1 MANAAQLVASSKMFG
16 GAVQQFVHASR
27 STKTPMRFSVFVP
40 KGACA
45 ARPAPVLYYLSGL
58 TCTDE
63 NFTHKAGAQRAAAAH
78 NVILVAPDTS
88 PRPSLSGEGGGR
100 APFDGEDDSYDFGSG
115 AGFYVDAT
123 KAPWAGEGGYNMYSY
138 VNEELPEV
146 VADTLQGA
154 ACSERRSIFGHSM
167 GGHGALVSALK
178 NPGVFKSVSA
188 FAPISNPTR
197 CAWGEKAFTGYLGS
211 VDAGKAYDATELAKH
226 FEAPDPLPVLIDT
239 GTGDNFYSDGQ
250 LLPENFEAACA
261 ENSAMLKCESRL
273 QEGYDHSYNFIASFV
288 DDHVSFHAE
297 HLSLMKH
304 LS

>member
-1 MANAAQLVASSKMFG
+1 
-16 GAVQQFVHASR
+16 
-27 STKTPMRFSVFVP
+27 
-40 KGACA
+40 
-45 ARPAPVLYYLSGL
+45 
-58 TCTDE
+58 
-63 NFTHKAGAQRAAAAH
+63 
-78 NVILVAPDTS
+78 
-88 PRPSLSGEGGGR
+88 
-100 APFDGEDDSYDFGSG
+100 
-115 AGFYVDAT
+115 
-123 KAPWAGEGGYNMYSY
+123 MYSY

-146 VADTLQGA
+146 IAETLEGA

-178 NPGVFKSVSA
+178 NPGTFKSVSA

-197 CAWGEKAFTGYLGS
+197 CPWGEKAFTGYLGS
-211 VDAGKAYDATELAKH
+211 VDAGKAYDATELART
-226 FEAPDPLPVLIDT
+226 FTAPDQLPVLIDT

-261 ENSAMLKCESRL
+261 ENSTMIKCESRL
-273 QEGYDHSYNFIASFV
+273 QDGYDHSYNFIASFV